1 MSDESTSTWR
11 ELLDSANAGEL
22 SLDEGVATGLAQD
35 CDRNIENLR
44 DILRQTL
51 DVQFVTGF
59 GGFPS
64 GKVLEDK
71 FTAKGST
78 GTDSIR
84 NRIEEHIDEIMLMK
98 EVFAKAMANYRSVD
112 QSRADQLT
120 GIDAPA

>member
-1 MSDESTSTWR
+1 MSDEQASRWQS
-11 ELLDSANAGEL
+11 LLVSANAGEL
-22 SLDEGVATGLAQD
+22 VLDPQVGDGLAQE
-35 CDRNIENLR
+35 CDRNLDALR
-44 DILRQTL
+44 DILTVTR
-51 DVQFVTGF
+51 DVETIAGF

-64 GKVLEDK
+64 GQVLEQK

-78 GTDSIR
+78 GPDAIK
-84 NRIEEHIDEIMLMK
+84 NRIKEHIDEITLMK

>member
-1 MSDESTSTWR
+1 MSDQSTSTWR
-11 ELLDSANAGEL
+11 ALLDAANAGEL
-22 SLDEGVATGLAQD
+22 ILDENVGTGLAQD
-35 CDRNIENLR
+35 CDRNIENLQ
-44 DILRQTL
+44 DILRSTRI
-51 DVQFVTGF
+51 VEVVTGF

-64 GKVLEDK
+64 GQVLEQK

-78 GTDSIR
+78 GPDAIK
-84 NRIEEHIDEIMLMK
+84 NRIKEHIDEITLMK

>member
-1 MSDESTSTWR
+1 MSDGSASTWR

-44 DILRQTL
+44 DILRQTV

-84 NRIEEHIDEIMLMK
+84 NRIEEHIDEITLMK